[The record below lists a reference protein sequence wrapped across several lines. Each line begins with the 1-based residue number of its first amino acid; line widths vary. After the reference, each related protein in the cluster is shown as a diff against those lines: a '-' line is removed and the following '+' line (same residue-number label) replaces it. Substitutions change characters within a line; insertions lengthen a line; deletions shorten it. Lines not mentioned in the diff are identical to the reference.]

1 MDAVK
6 NVARATADAE
16 QHLES
21 RLTVLWHEIQPWQQ
35 DNHYIRSGYRPMS
48 NSYFGS
54 IKSLLYIHNE
64 TVNVYTHLLG
74 AIAAAI
80 GSFLLYS
87 ALKPRYEAAN
97 QEDILMFGCFFV
109 GAALCLGMSA
119 TYHLLSNHSPRVA
132 RMGNKLDY
140 LGIVCLIWGS
150 FIPSVYYGL
159 LEHPSHVKFYWIM
172 ITTNSLVCAIA
183 AVSEKFRTPT
193 FRPIRAAMFV
203 GLGLSAIFPVV
214 GGLRLYGI
222 QKLRERIALDWLVLH
237 GLLYIAGAGI
247 YAARVPERLSPGKF
261 DIWGSSHQI
270 FHVLVL
276 CAAATHLIGLLKAFD
291 FQHSQPYV
299 LHDRLEL
306 LGPKW
311 F

>member
-172 ITTNSLVCAIA
+172 
-183 AVSEKFRTPT
+183 VSN
-193 FRPIRAAMFV
+193 
-203 GLGLSAIFPVV
+203 SAIPAS
-214 GGLRLYGI
+214 R
-222 QKLRERIALDWLVLH
+222 R
-237 GLLYIAGAGI
+237 
-247 YAARVPERLSPGKF
+247 
-261 DIWGSSHQI
+261 
-270 FHVLVL
+270 
-276 CAAATHLIGLLKAFD
+276 
-291 FQHSQPYV
+291 
-299 LHDRLEL
+299 
-306 LGPKW
+306 
-311 F
+311 